1 MITNEVLL
9 IPFFLLNITFE
20 FHFTLDNR
28 ELTGII
34 SRKEKML
41 TSFVPAHLSF

>member
-9 IPFFLLNITFE
+9 ISFFLLNITFE
-20 FHFTLDNR
+20 FHFTLDSR

-34 SRKEKML
+34 SSKEKC
-41 TSFVPAHLSF
+41 